1 MAENKAPDIK
11 PIKVNVLTEAVS
23 PNVVHDKCDATI
35 FGPTFICEV
44 NDDETEPK
52 MECIED
58 CGTTMYIC
66 DCNVYRYFSIF
77 EGLRRDSKVII

>member
-1 MAENKAPDIK
+1 M
-11 PIKVNVLTEAVS
+11 S

-35 FGPTFICEV
+35 FGPTFVCEV
-44 NDDETEPK
+44 NDAETEPK

-66 DCNVYRYFSIF
+66 DCNVYRYFSIL
-77 EGLRRDSKVII
+77 GLGTGRYIYFGTLLTRYICQF